1 MNNSKNILNKSNS
14 NKIINSIPKNNSQE
28 NQSLSISKLVH
39 NNSIPVNNNSSINK
53 SIPKPDNNN
62 LSINKSIPIPVNNNS
77 GINKSIPI
85 PVNNNSGINK
95 SIPVPVNNNSGINK
109 SIPKPVNNNSGI
121 NKSIPVPVNNNSG
134 INKSIPVAVNNN
146 SGINKS
152 IPKPVSTNTTQNRSI
167 LNNKSISNTDNSN
180 AHQNKSISNT
190 DNFNTLQNKS
200 IVNNRSNLQNKSNSN
215 NNCPHNS
222 CPYLP
227 RKVVTEKQ
235 AEKEPIGSFYHPTK
249 KTYRT
254 GACEIGY
261 VLKRGY
267 ERESYTKKD
276 GTIINETYVDP
287 VCIKNKGLNGKLLE
301 EYKPIHLDNKIEL
314 SVYGYETKL
323 KIHERL
329 NALIKAVEKLTY
341 KSVILRISALRTLHK
356 NNPHYFKLFDKD
368 LKNVQLLHSLY
379 EFGYKINSS
388 DSRRIISLKKASEK
402 LTFKKVLSI
411 LKKLRNIYKTD
422 EVFQNIFN
430 KDILMLEEYY
440 KK

>member
-1 MNNSKNILNKSNS
+1 MNIIKNILNKSKS
-14 NKIINSIPKNNSQE
+14 NKIINNIPKNNSQE
-28 NQSLSISKLVH
+28 NQTLSISK
-39 NNSIPVNNNSSINK
+39 PV
-53 SIPKPDNNN
+53 NNN
-62 LSINKSIPIPVNNNS
+62 LSINKSIL
-77 GINKSIPI
+77 
-85 PVNNNSGINK
+85 
-95 SIPVPVNNNSGINK
+95 
-109 SIPKPVNNNSGI
+109 KPVN
-121 NKSIPVPVNNNSG
+121 
-134 INKSIPVAVNNN
+134 
-146 SGINKS
+146 
-152 IPKPVSTNTTQNRSI
+152 TNT
-167 LNNKSISNTDNSN
+167 
-180 AHQNKSISNT
+180 HQNKSIVADISN
-190 DNFNTLQNKS
+190 LPNKS
-200 IVNNRSNLQNKSNSN
+200 KSN
-215 NNCPHNS
+215 NNCPHNR

-276 GTIINETYVDP
+276 GTIVNATYVDP

-301 EYKPIHLDNKIEL
+301 EYQPIHLDNKIEL

-356 NNPHYFKLFDKD
+356 NNPHYYKLFDKD
-368 LKNVQLLHSLY
+368 LKNLQLLHSLY
-379 EFGYKINSS
+379 EFGYKINISE
-388 DSRRIISLKKASEK
+388 SRRMISLKKASEK

-422 EVFQNIFN
+422 EVFQNVFN

>member
-39 NNSIPVNNNSSINK
+39 NNSIPVNNNSIPVNNNSSINK

-85 PVNNNSGINK
+85 
-95 SIPVPVNNNSGINK
+95 
-109 SIPKPVNNNSGI
+109 PVNNNSGI

-215 NNCPHNS
+215 KNCPHNS

-276 GTIINETYVDP
+276 GTIVNSTYVDP

-329 NALIKAVEKLTY
+329 NALIKAVNKLTY
-341 KSVILRISALRTLHK
+341 KSVILKISALRTLHK

-368 LKNVQLLHSLY
+368 LKNLQLLHSLDN
-379 EFGYKINSS
+379 FGYKINSS
-388 DSRRIISLKKASEK
+388 DTRRMISLKKASEK

-422 EVFQNIFN
+422 QVFQNIFN